1 MKYKISNT
9 PLVLREFGR
18 NIQSMI
24 EQILLIE
31 SREERTRQTEQL
43 VRIIQQLHPQIK
55 DNVES
60 KKYLWDN
67 IFIMSNYKLD
77 VDSPFP
83 MPDPKQRAKP
93 PQRIPYKPKT
103 HMFAQYGTNVEV
115 TLNQA
120 AAMPDSDKKW
130 DTIMRVVAF
139 MRQCLEVL
147 DKESYLEKTISK
159 HIYMLTNGKLN
170 IAPEDLMP
178 MPRYDMPP
186 PPIQREGNNG
196 AGRNMPPKDRKF
208 DGGGQGAGRTRG
220 GRNRRGGSGRNN
232 GGGGNIN
239 NGPRK

>member
-31 SREERTRQTEQL
+31 SRDERTRQTEQL

-83 MPDPKQRAKP
+83 KPDPKLRAKP
-93 PQRIPYKPKT
+93 PQRIPYKPKS

-186 PPIQREGNNG
+186 QVQREGNNG
-196 AGRNMPPKDRKF
+196 GGRNMPPRDRKF
-208 DGGGQGAGRTRG
+208 EGGEVPRRQTRG